1 VHQINGAF
9 FLSHEFFMANA
20 TSTKPS
26 AEQQTIPGTETPAT
40 PPAFPGIAGTFFLPR
55 SMDEMVKRKDGTT
68 YAAVRVHRDGADKH
82 YCGFT
87 VQFTYR
93 EDEESKRVYSDVRL
107 NLIAHGK
114 LADQVIELIQSGEM
128 LADITAFYG
137 GKNKDNYDQ
146 FVIKSICNH
155 PRA

>member
-1 VHQINGAF
+1 
-9 FLSHEFFMANA
+9 MANA

-26 AEQQTIPGTETPAT
+26 VEQQTIPGTEAPAT
-40 PPAFPGIAGTFFLPR
+40 PPALPGIAGTFFLPR
-55 SMDEMVKRKDGTT
+55 SMDEMVKRKDGST
-68 YAAVRVHRDGADKH
+68 YAAVRVHRDDADKH
-82 YCGFT
+82 FCGFT

-93 EDEESKRVYSDVRL
+93 KDKESKRVYSDVRL
-107 NLIAHGK
+107 NLKAHGE

-137 GKNKDNYDQ
+137 GKNKDGYDQ

>member
-1 VHQINGAF
+1 
-9 FLSHEFFMANA
+9 MANA

-26 AEQQTIPGTETPAT
+26 VEQQTIPGTETPAT
-40 PPAFPGIAGTFFLPR
+40 PPSLPGIAGTFFLPR
-55 SMDEMVKRKDGTT
+55 SMDEMVTRKDGTT
-68 YAAVRVHRDGADKH
+68 YAAVRVHREVTDKH

-93 EDEESKRVYSDVRL
+93 KDKESKRVYSDVRL
-107 NLIAHGK
+107 NLIAHSD

-137 GKNKDNYDQ
+137 GKNKDGYDQ

>member
-1 VHQINGAF
+1 
-9 FLSHEFFMANA
+9 MAKA
-20 TSTKPS
+20 TSTKPPV
-26 AEQQTIPGTETPAT
+26 EQQTIPGTEAPAT
-40 PPAFPGIAGTFFLPR
+40 PPSLPGIAGTFFLPR

-82 YCGFT
+82 YCNFT
-87 VQFTYR
+87 VQFTHR
-93 EDEESKRVYSDVRL
+93 KDKESKRVYSDVRL
-107 NLIAHGK
+107 NLIAHGN

-137 GKNKDNYDQ
+137 GKNRDNYDQ

>member
-1 VHQINGAF
+1 
-9 FLSHEFFMANA
+9 MANA

-40 PPAFPGIAGTFFLPR
+40 PPALPGIAGTFFLPR
-55 SMDEMVKRKDGTT
+55 SMDEMVKRKDGST
-68 YAAVRVHRDGADKH
+68 YAAVRVHREVTDKH

-93 EDEESKRVYSDVRL
+93 KDKESKRVYSDTRI
-107 NLIAHGK
+107 NLIAFDE
-114 LADQVIELIQSGEM
+114 LADQVIDLIQSGEM
-128 LADITAFYG
+128 LADITAVYR
-137 GKNKDNYDQ
+137 GKNKDEYDQ

-155 PRA
+155 VRA

>member
-1 VHQINGAF
+1 
-9 FLSHEFFMANA
+9 MAKA
-20 TSTKPS
+20 TSTKPPV
-26 AEQQTIPGTETPAT
+26 EQKTIPGTEAPAT
-40 PPAFPGIAGTFFLPR
+40 PPSLPGIAGTFFLPR
-55 SMDEMVKRKDGTT
+55 SMDEMVTRKDGTN

-82 YCGFT
+82 YCGFV

-93 EDEESKRVYSDVRL
+93 KDEESKRVYSDVRL
-107 NLIAHGK
+107 NLIAHGN

-137 GKNKDNYDQ
+137 GKNRDNYDQ